1 MVSTCT
7 GTCPDTT
14 EGPWEPAWPSLNGVP
29 LIHTQGVRNAQQL
42 QWEGLMLNFGRS
54 RYTLI
59 AEAINVKLQL
69 WVGSKQLLD
78 SCAEGRS
85 IDACLDHSV
94 RSHSYPGSLVA
105 TIILKRHRLYMIYS
119 NMT

>member
-1 MVSTCT
+1 
-7 GTCPDTT
+7 
-14 EGPWEPAWPSLNGVP
+14 
-29 LIHTQGVRNAQQL
+29 
-42 QWEGLMLNFGRS
+42 MLNFGRS